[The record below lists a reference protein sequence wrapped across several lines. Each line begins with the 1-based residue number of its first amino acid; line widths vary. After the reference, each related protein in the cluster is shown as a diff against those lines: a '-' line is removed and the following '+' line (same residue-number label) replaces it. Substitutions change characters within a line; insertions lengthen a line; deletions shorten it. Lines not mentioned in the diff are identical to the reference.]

1 LIYGHRVVAVY
12 TPALLS
18 ILGQHGRLCDGLSL
32 AVEVVE
38 FRRGLPF
45 GSTLS
50 VNSYVAIARDDSL
63 RRFKQIATVPGEN
76 RRQMSELRRD

>member
-1 LIYGHRVVAVY
+1 
-12 TPALLS
+12 LLS
-18 ILGQHGRLCDGLSL
+18 ILGQQGRLCDGLSL

-50 VNSYVAIARDDSL
+50 IDSRVAIARDDSPK
-63 RRFKQIATVPGEN
+63 RIKQIAAVPGEN
-76 RRQMSELRRD
+76 GRRISELRRD